1 MSYTRNATPC
11 VLDTWRKRKMQ
22 VERCK
27 TPEDFPVR
35 DKGRS
40 RLTNPPFITVAGEL
54 DMTKHR
60 QRCQIPF
67 KLLLPLPTASGCE
80 HDPVL
85 SSCG

>member
-1 MSYTRNATPC
+1 
-11 VLDTWRKRKMQ
+11 MQ
-22 VERCK
+22 AERCK

-67 KLLLPLPTASGCE
+67 KLMPPPSNSLRLRARPS
-80 HDPVL
+80 PVFMQL
-85 SSCG
+85 NFVL

>member
-1 MSYTRNATPC
+1 
-11 VLDTWRKRKMQ
+11 MQ

-60 QRCQIPF
+60 QCCQIPF
-67 KLLLPLPTASGCE
+67 KLMPPTSNSLRLQARPS
-80 HDPVL
+80 PVFM
-85 SSCG
+85 